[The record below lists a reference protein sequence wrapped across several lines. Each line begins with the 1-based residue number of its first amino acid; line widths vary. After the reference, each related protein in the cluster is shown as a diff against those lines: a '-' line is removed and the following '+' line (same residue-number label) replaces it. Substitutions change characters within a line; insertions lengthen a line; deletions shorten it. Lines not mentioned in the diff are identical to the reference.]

1 VEGAG
6 ASIFEP
12 APANLR
18 AVLRIRDLN
27 IREAWLKAYCKEL
40 KTIIDLGTFKPELP
54 LDGETCTPI
63 MDMNVIKLKSDGTLN
78 KLKNHLVVRGDLQKN
93 VEKDTWSPTAS
104 FWALKLFLAH
114 AARLCIRVRQL
125 DLIGAFLQAR
135 FAVEYLLSFPPF
147 MGPYSLNSNS
157 IVGYHLGC

>member
-78 KLKNHLVVRGDLQKN
+78 KLKIILWSEEICKRMLRRIPGLQ
-93 VEKDTWSPTAS
+93 
-104 FWALKLFLAH
+104 L
-114 AARLCIRVRQL
+114 
-125 DLIGAFLQAR
+125 
-135 FAVEYLLSFPPF
+135 LLS
-147 MGPYSLNSNS
+147 GLLN
-157 IVGYHLGC
+157 YFWPTRLAFALG